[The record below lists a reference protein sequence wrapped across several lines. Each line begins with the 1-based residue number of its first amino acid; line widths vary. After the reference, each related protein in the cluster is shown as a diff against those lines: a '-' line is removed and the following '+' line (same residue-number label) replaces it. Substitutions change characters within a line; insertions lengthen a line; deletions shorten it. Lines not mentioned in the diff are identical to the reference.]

1 VETRIGDLNSALDEM
16 IDHAIEGIMQTVV
29 LCEGKQIDVTQISI
43 TDVIITQTVGNFM
56 DAGRGER
63 KAITQAGL
71 TLTRSN
77 LTRT

>member
-1 VETRIGDLNSALDEM
+1 MFALC
-16 IDHAIEGIMQTVV
+16 A
-29 LCEGKQIDVTQISI
+29 GKQIDVTQILV
-43 TDVIITQTVGNFM
+43 TDVIIMHMTGNFT

-77 LTRT
+77 LIRSKKQHQSTQTGTTGAKIMKPRL

>member
-1 VETRIGDLNSALDEM
+1 MFALC
-16 IDHAIEGIMQTVV
+16 A
-29 LCEGKQIDVTQISI
+29 GKQIEVTQISV
-43 TDVIITQTVGNFM
+43 TDVIIMQTTGNFM

-77 LTRT
+77 LTANRHNTSQLRQE

>member
-1 VETRIGDLNSALDEM
+1 MFALC
-16 IDHAIEGIMQTVV
+16 A
-29 LCEGKQIDVTQISI
+29 GKQIDVTQISV
-43 TDVIITQTVGNFM
+43 TDIVVMQMTGNFM
-56 DAGRGER
+56 DAGSGEW